1 MLRATGV
8 LTVPHGTQKNKV
20 MKKNMETKFRCVFKV
35 LCANNQER
43 IGSIYF
49 VGKTEEDA
57 KEKAKK
63 YLEKTYKNGFEIL

>member
-1 MLRATGV
+1 
-8 LTVPHGTQKNKV
+8 
-20 MKKNMETKFRCVFKV
+20 MKKNLETKFRCVFKA
-35 LCANNQER
+35 LCANNQYR

>member
-1 MLRATGV
+1 
-8 LTVPHGTQKNKV
+8 
-20 MKKNMETKFRCVFKV
+20 MENNSKTKFKCVFKV
-35 LCANNQER
+35 LCTNNQHR

-49 VGKTEEDA
+49 IGKTKEDA

>member
-1 MLRATGV
+1 ME
-8 LTVPHGTQKNKV
+8 HKNNKV
-20 MKKNMETKFRCVFKV
+20 MKKNMETKFRCVFKA
-35 LCANNQER
+35 LCANNQYR

-57 KEKAKK
+57 KEKTKK